1 MEILKSIC
9 FGLVCGLSEFF
20 PISAS
25 AHRSLF
31 CLVSGMS
38 PSTGLRLFTHCGCLA
53 AVLLQY
59 AAQLKHIRREMRIAG
74 ATKRRRMRQPDRRA
88 VAQARTVLTACVP
101 MALAFLLLGK
111 TTTLSP
117 PLWLTAVLLF
127 ANGAIVYLP
136 QFLPQGELDGREMA
150 PLDGVL
156 YGLCSTTAF
165 LPGISRI
172 AVLLLAGQLRGS
184 RRENMSELV
193 FLLSIPW
200 LIGMIVL
207 DLIAWITVGISGGLL
222 FWLGALLAAA
232 AAFGAACGAIAVM
245 RFLTVRIGF
254 HGFSFYCW
262 GIGFACMIFYLI
274 I

>member
-9 FGLVCGLSEFF
+9 FGLISGLSEFF

-25 AHRSLF
+25 AHRNLF

-101 MALAFLLLGK
+101 MALAFLFLGK
-111 TTTLSP
+111 TTTLLP
-117 PLWLTAVLLF
+117 PLWLTALLLLV
-127 ANGAIVYLP
+127 NGTLVYLP
-136 QFLPQGELDGREMA
+136 QFLPLGELDGREMT

-156 YGLCSTTAF
+156 YGLCSALSF
-165 LPGISRI
+165 LPGVSRVA
-172 AVLLLAGQLRGS
+172 AVLLVGQLRGL
-184 RRENMSELV
+184 RRENMPELLC
-193 FLLSIPW
+193 LLSIPW
-200 LIGMIVL
+200 LIGMIAL
-207 DLIAWITVGISGGLL
+207 DLITWISVGISGGLL

-245 RFLTVRIGF
+245 RFLSVRIGF